1 MRISDW
7 SSDVCSS
14 DLIDAGADASAAIAE
29 TEWLQTMRDAREL
42 PSGIVA
48 FAALDDPDVDAL
60 LAAHARHGGVRGIR
74 HIVNWPADPART
86 YTPRHVTQD
95 AAVQRG
101 YSRLPQPGPAFDP
114 QVNPRTMG
122 K

>member
-74 HIVNWPADPART
+74 PIVHWHADPARP
-86 YTPRHVTQD
+86 YTPRDVT
-95 AAVQRG
+95 
-101 YSRLPQPGPAFDP
+101 RLDERR
-114 QVNPRTMG
+114 VG
-122 K
+122 KEGLHKLRHRVATYH